1 MSTTKIES
9 GRHTPGPWTVVDWGF
24 MKVLKIDT
32 VLGSKIQGEPLAQMY
47 YDTAQHRAEAWANAS
62 LMAAAPDLLFAC
74 KLALMSDDRA
84 VRLILQQAV
93 DKAEAIDPKEKE
105 AP

>member
-1 MSTTKIES
+1 MTAKKLEA

-24 MKVLKIDT
+24 ARVLKIDT
-32 VLGSKIQGEPLAQMY
+32 VLGSKIEGDPLAHMSY
-47 YDTAQHRAEAWANAS
+47 HSAKNRTRAWADAS

-84 VRLILQQAV
+84 VRMVLQQAI
-93 DKAEAIDPKEKE
+93 DKAEAIDPKGID
-105 AP
+105 